1 MDRGRKPARDTG
13 SLNTVKLPDWAL
25 AVIQNFQAL
34 QTGKVTIELE
44 LYNGGITKL
53 EIGGVERHKPPVT
66 TQQK

>member
-1 MDRGRKPARDTG
+1 M
-13 SLNTVKLPDWAL
+13 KLPDWAL